1 MLILRASK
9 AAYIEYFT
17 QTRFPIS
24 LLRLSPSALSPAARH
39 IRKLKKHVLSFVR
52 SP

>member
-24 LLRLSPSALSPAARH
+24 LLIQQIPPCGW
-39 IRKLKKHVLSFVR
+39 IF
-52 SP
+52 